1 MMNVAVTAWDGRIS
15 PVFDSAKTLML
26 AEIKD
31 GEVVS
36 RRYESIDPVWISHL
50 ADRLR
55 ELGVDVLICGA
66 ISQTP
71 STIIEANGIRL
82 IPFIGGAIEEVLNA
96 FARSGRIAPDFLM
109 PGCGRGQRRQ
119 GRGACPGSYKEVNAM
134 PRNDRT
140 GPQGL
145 GPGTGRGRGPCQGG
159 RTGTGTGAGTGQ
171 GRGKGQGQGRGQGA
185 GTGAGQGRKNR

>member
-36 RRYESIDPVWISHL
+36 RRYESIDPVWVSHL

-82 IPFIGGAIEEVLNA
+82 ISFIGGAIEEVLNA
-96 FARSGRIAPDFLM
+96 FARNGRVAPDFLM
-109 PGCGRGQRRQ
+109 PGCGRGRRQQ
-119 GRGACPGSYKEVNAM
+119 GRGACPRRYKEVNAM
-134 PRNDRT
+134 PRGDQT
-140 GPQGL
+140 GPQGQ
-145 GPGTGRGRGPCQGG
+145 GPGTGRGKGPCQGG
-159 RTGTGTGAGTGQ
+159 RAGTGAGQGQ
-171 GRGKGQGQGRGQGA
+171 GRGKGQGRGQGA
-185 GTGAGQGRKNR
+185 GTGAGQGREKR